1 MSLLKQ
7 IILLSLSTISIITS
21 LYYLY
26 KDYIATKKW
35 IKVIG
40 TIIEFKKDSSN
51 FDVSASSPTYYPI
64 IKYSTIDGDEITKES
79 DIGTSFRTYEKG
91 QEIDLYYNPNDKTDF
106 VIKSKEAIIVPLLLL
121 FAGIGILAYY
131 LYMPISK

>member
-106 VIKSKEAIIVPLLLL
+106 VIKSKEAIIVPLFLL